1 MLKLSFNQFSDVG
14 NMVSI
19 YIINITIYLHIF
31 QLKHKR
37 YLNIKK
43 IKYLIPNLS
52 LHLMLIIKT
61 ILPYTT

>member
-14 NMVSI
+14 NVVSI
-19 YIINITIYLHIF
+19 YIINITTYLHIF

-43 IKYLIPNLS
+43 D
-52 LHLMLIIKT
+52 
-61 ILPYTT
+61 

>member
-1 MLKLSFNQFSDVG
+1 MLKLSFNQFSDID

-43 IKYLIPNLS
+43 D
-52 LHLMLIIKT
+52 
-61 ILPYTT
+61 